1 MERAMTRWDPQID
14 LARLLEALAHEI
26 LAASDDDV
34 RHGTLAESVIRA
46 SADEV
51 RRVIDAVLGDG
62 AEAGDVDAGLPRTA
76 GAGELRV
83 RQH

>member
-1 MERAMTRWDPQID
+1 MTRWDPQTD
-14 LARLLEALAHEI
+14 LSRLLDALAREI

-34 RHGTLAESVIRA
+34 RHGTLAASVVRA

-51 RRVIDAVLGDG
+51 RRVIDAVLDDG
-62 AEAGDVDAGLPRTA
+62 AEVGGDLDVGLRCA
-76 GAGELRV
+76 AFLREQRA

>member
-1 MERAMTRWDPQID
+1 MTRWDPQVD
-14 LARLLEALAHEI
+14 LSRLLDALAREI

-34 RHGTLAESVIRA
+34 RGLTLAASVVRA

-62 AEAGDVDAGLPRTA
+62 AEAGDPDARPPHA
-76 GAGELRV
+76 VFLREPPP

>member
-1 MERAMTRWDPQID
+1 MTRWDPQID
-14 LARLLEALAHEI
+14 LSRLLDALAREI

-34 RHGTLAESVIRA
+34 RRLMFAASVVRA

-51 RRVIDAVLGDG
+51 RRVIEAVLDDG
-62 AEAGDVDAGLPRTA
+62 AEAGDRDARPPHA
-76 GAGELRV
+76 VFLREQRP